1 MVGISNDRMQHILS
15 VARQSYQIAKNK
27 YQLSETDCRKAFMI
41 GFLHDVG
48 YEFSENN
55 LEHPEKGKELIQ
67 ETLGVT
73 LEEVRQHGNPDA
85 EQTLFLSILNEA
97 DMTVDSKGN
106 VVSVEERLQDI
117 KSRYSEDAIEYLKP
131 LELAKKLHLI
141 EKSMK

>member
-15 VARQSYQIAKNK
+15 VARQCYQIAKNK
-27 YQLSETDCRKAFMI
+27 YHLSEDECRKAFII

-55 LEHPEKGKELIQ
+55 LERPTKGKELIQ
-67 ETLGVT
+67 ETLGVEL
-73 LEEVRQHGNPDA
+73 LEIQEHGNPDA

-106 VVSVEERLQDI
+106 VVSVEDRLIDI
-117 KSRYSEDAIEYLKP
+117 KNRYSEDAIEYLKP
-131 LELAKKLHLI
+131 LQLAKKLNLL
-141 EKSMK
+141 

>member
-27 YQLSETDCRKAFMI
+27 YHLEEADCRKAFMI

-48 YEFSENN
+48 YEFSEYN
-55 LEHPEKGKELIQ
+55 LEHPEKGRALIK
-67 ETLGVT
+67 ETLGID
-73 LEEVRQHGNPDA
+73 LPEVQQHGDPDA

-97 DMTVDSKGN
+97 DLTVDSKGN

-117 KSRYSEDAIEYLKP
+117 VSRYSEDALEYLKP
-131 LELAKKLHLI
+131 LTLAKKLHLI
-141 EKSMK
+141 E

>member
-1 MVGISNDRMQHILS
+1 MVGISNDRMMHILS

-27 YQLSETDCRKAFMI
+27 YELEEEDCRKAFVI
-41 GFLHDVG
+41 GFLHDIG

-55 LEHPEKGKELIQ
+55 LEHPEVGRALIK
-67 ETLGVT
+67 ETLGVE
-73 LEEVRQHGNPDA
+73 LSEIEKHGDPDA

-117 KSRYSEDAIEYLKP
+117 VSRYSEDAIEYLRP
-131 LELAKKLHLI
+131 LALAKKLNLI
-141 EKSMK
+141 EE